1 MSEVTSESVTDVAAL
16 QFETI
21 FRNKFGV
28 LPADLGLTTSGY
40 TATGNGHTVALSV
53 VEGKIIG
60 GWQIDGQP
68 FSEHRVIG
76 RDTHQSEHLAQLRAK
91 LNLS

>member
-1 MSEVTSESVTDVAAL
+1 MSDIKAPEIDTAAL

-28 LPADLGLTTSGY
+28 LPADIGLVTTGY
-40 TATGNGHTVALSV
+40 SAAGNGHTVALSV
-53 VEGKIIG
+53 VAGKIIG
-60 GWQIDGQP
+60 GWEVDGQILA
-68 FSEHRVIG
+68 EHRLIG
-76 RDTHQSEHLAQLRAK
+76 PKTHQDGNLAQLRAA